1 MRGLVNSYTESLEL
15 PYSTMPTSQPSFACA
30 PFIKE
35 IGRGARGARGLSRQD
50 AFCLYEAILAGRVSA
65 VELGAVLM
73 AYRIKGETAEELAG
87 MCDAA
92 HASITRLRAP
102 AGRTPVVIASYNG
115 ARKQANLVPLLALLL
130 SRKGVPVLIHGIRH
144 DPGRVTTAEVLEAL
158 HIAPAPDAA
167 AAQSQLADR
176 GLAFLETA
184 SLAPALA
191 AQLAL
196 RSVLGVRN
204 SAHTV
209 VKLLQPFDGPALRL
223 VNYTHPPYRDTLI
236 EYFQKNDPVA
246 SPGVLLARGTEGEAV
261 ADAGLTRETLWIHDG
276 TVETIT
282 EKGLRQTASVETL
295 PASRGAA
302 DTAEWIDHV
311 LAGTVAVPA
320 PIATQLAG
328 ITRVLRNE

>member
-1 MRGLVNSYTESLEL
+1 MSCHE
-15 PYSTMPTSQPSFACA
+15 PTMPTSQPSFDCA

-65 VELGAVLM
+65 VEVGAVLM

-92 HASITRLRAP
+92 HASIMRLRAP

-115 ARKQANLVPLLALLL
+115 ARKQANLVALLALLL
-130 SRKGVPVLIHGIRH
+130 SRSGVPVLIHGIRQ

-158 HIAPAPDAA
+158 HIAPAQDAA
-167 AAQSQLADR
+167 AAESQLAER

-184 SLAPALA
+184 VLAPALS

-209 VKLLQPFDGPALRL
+209 VKLLQPFEGPALRL

-236 EYFQKNDPVA
+236 AYFQETDPVM

-261 ADAGLTRETLWIHDG
+261 ADATLARETLWIHDG
-276 TVETIT
+276 AAETII
-282 EKGLRQTASVETL
+282 EKGSRQAIDAETL
-295 PASRGAA
+295 PTSRGASE
-302 DTAEWIDHV
+302 TAEWIAQV
-311 LAGTVAVPA
+311 VAGTVAVPA
-320 PIATQLAG
+320 PIAAQLAG
-328 ITRVLRNE
+328 ITSVLRAE

>member
-1 MRGLVNSYTESLEL
+1 MSTSL
-15 PYSTMPTSQPSFACA
+15 PPFDCA

-35 IGRGARGARGLSRQD
+35 VGRGARGARGLSRED
-50 AFCLYEAILAGRVSA
+50 AFRVYEAILAGRVSA
-65 VELGAVLM
+65 VELGAILM

-102 AGRTPVVIASYNG
+102 ERRTPVVIASYNG
-115 ARKQANLVPLLALLL
+115 ARKQANLVALLALLL
-130 SRKGVPVLIHGIRH
+130 SRNGIPVLIHGVLR
-144 DPGRVTTAEVLEAL
+144 DPGRVTTAEVLGAL
-158 HIAPAPDAA
+158 RIAPAQDVAM
-167 AAQSQLADR
+167 AQSQLADR
-176 GLAFLETA
+176 GVAFLETA
-184 SLAPALA
+184 ALSPALA

-236 EYFQKNDPVA
+236 EYFRDLDPVA

-261 ADAGLTRETLWIHDG
+261 ADATLARETLWIHDG
-276 TVETIT
+276 GSETVI
-282 EKGLRQTASVETL
+282 EKGMRQTTGIETL
-295 PASRGAA
+295 PASREAA
-302 DTAEWIDHV
+302 DTAAWINQV
-311 LAGTVAVPA
+311 LAGTIAVPA
-320 PIATQLAG
+320 PIAAQVAG
-328 ITRVLRNE
+328 ITRVVRGDRDAPGTT